1 MRSSNAGGQAD
12 GERGRPVNHAATTDE
27 AKPVRLDKWLWAA
40 RFYKTRGLAQTAVEK
55 GQVLVAGERV
65 KVARN
70 LKVGERL
77 SISIG
82 DTERQLEV
90 TGLSDVRGP
99 APVAQALYRETPESI
114 ARREVQAQ
122 RRKLYKEP
130 ARAIVGRPTKRD
142 RRELTRAKD
151 FTDA

>member
-1 MRSSNAGGQAD
+1 MDQAGSSGAD
-12 GERGRPVNHAATTDE
+12 
-27 AKPVRLDKWLWAA
+27 KPVRLDKWLWAA

-55 GQVLVAGERV
+55 GQVLVEGERV

-82 DTERQLEV
+82 DSQRQLEV
-90 TGLSDVRGP
+90 ASLSDVRCS
-99 APVAQALYRETPESI
+99 APIAQALYRETPESV
-114 ARREVQAQ
+114 ARREAQAQ

-130 ARAIVGRPTKRD
+130 ARDIVGRPTKRD
-142 RRELTRAKD
+142 RRDLARAKD
-151 FTDA
+151 FSGA